1 MVMKSNFILLLT
13 ETLPSYAIAL
23 IIGGA
28 VIAAIVI
35 VFVSFLLL
43 KRRKNTVVDDS
54 SWLLAL
60 GGKENITFVD
70 AIGSRINLS
79 LKNKEI
85 IDREKLKELG
95 VNSVLTMSNK
105 VTLVVTDHAQEIAD
119 SIRSSINN

>member
-28 VIAAIVI
+28 VIAASVI
-35 VFVSFLLL
+35 VFVSFLLF

-79 LKNKEI
+79 LKDKEI

>member
-1 MVMKSNFILLLT
+1 MVSIF
-13 ETLPSYAIAL
+13 
-23 IIGGA
+23 
-28 VIAAIVI
+28 
-35 VFVSFLLL
+35 

-79 LKNKEI
+79 LKDKEK

-95 VNSVLTMSNK
+95 VSSVLTMSNK
-105 VTLVVTDHAQEIAD
+105 ITLVVENRAQEITEQIKLSLKD
-119 SIRSSINN
+119 